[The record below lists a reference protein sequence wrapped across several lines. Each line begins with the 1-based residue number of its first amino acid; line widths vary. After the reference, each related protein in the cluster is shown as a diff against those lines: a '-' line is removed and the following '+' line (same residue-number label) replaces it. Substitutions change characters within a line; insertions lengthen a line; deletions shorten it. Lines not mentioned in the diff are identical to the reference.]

1 MLMNGGVDHALDVN
15 TAEQFARAADA
26 CEYLGLPDVAAL
38 LRRMPGSELTDE
50 AEEELNSAYWSHAED
65 AVLYAAFK
73 RRWEQAPGDFAPL
86 DPGTASGPAI

>member
-26 CEYLGLPDVAAL
+26 CRYLGLPDVAAL
-38 LRRMPGSELTDE
+38 LRGMPGSVLTDE
-50 AEEELNSAYWSHAED
+50 AEEELNSVYGSLAED

-73 RRWEQAPGDFAPL
+73 RRWEQAPGDFAPM
-86 DPGTASGPAI
+86 DPGTTSGAAI